1 MTKRVLLFLLLVL
14 ATPHLAHGQQGA
26 KISRV
31 GLLSGGADPAKP
43 VLWDPFFQA
52 LREAGYTEGRNII
65 LERRFA
71 NGKSDR
77 VPEFAA
83 ELVRLK
89 VDVIVATGTTETRAA
104 KQVTS
109 TIPIVMVTAPDP
121 IQSGFVTNLSRP
133 EGNVTGLS
141 LLAPE
146 LIGKRLELL
155 KETVHAS
162 RIALLLWASD
172 SSSESIR
179 KEAESSAKTLA
190 VQLRSI
196 TVREADELTDAF
208 AAIKQDRWQ
217 AVVVPF
223 RLLFFTQRER
233 ILELAANNRL
243 PAIYESIVFVE
254 GGGLISYGA
263 SLADLY
269 RRAVVYVDKILKGAK
284 PGDLPVEQP
293 RRFELVINLK
303 TAKQIGLTIPPN
315 VLARADKVIK

>member
-121 IQSGFVTNLSRP
+121 IQSGFVSNLSRP